1 MLACGRAFLPE
12 CAVCVPNDPDIRTSA
27 GRASVPVRSG
37 GRECVCRLFRF
48 VLCGERFIHTNTGE
62 HNEGI
67 MESLIPPFAAY
78 KGDDPYI
85 FVSYAHKNSEVVF
98 AHITRLHEEGF
109 RIWYDEGIDPGTDWS
124 DEIAGALAKAEI
136 FLVFISAA
144 AIASHNVRKE
154 IVFAIDQRKTMLC
167 VHVEE
172 AELPLGLKMQLGN
185 IQALL
190 ENRFHEKEKFYERMF
205 SALLPERTRGIPAAK
220 GAKAAPGASAP
231 RRLSPAAPRHG
242 VRNALLGLA
251 LLALLGAAAF
261 FLLPRLTGQGLEF
274 ADPQLESAL
283 RQELARPR
291 GLLAPEDLAGLHGK
305 LSLAGRGITDIGP
318 LAHARGLSLL
328 DLENN
333 RIADIRPLASLH
345 GLLLLGLGHNRIEDL
360 APLHGLKNSLTG
372 LSLAGNPVKD
382 LTQLR
387 PLRQLEVLDLSGV
400 PITDLELGKYLRK
413 LRTLILDSSG
423 NGLDEESLR
432 RFVTDLPPNCEV
444 KREGGPAQ

>member
-1 MLACGRAFLPE
+1 
-12 CAVCVPNDPDIRTSA
+12 
-27 GRASVPVRSG
+27 
-37 GRECVCRLFRF
+37 
-48 VLCGERFIHTNTGE
+48 
-62 HNEGI
+62 

-444 KREGGPAQ
+444 KREGAPAR

>member
-1 MLACGRAFLPE
+1 
-12 CAVCVPNDPDIRTSA
+12 
-27 GRASVPVRSG
+27 
-37 GRECVCRLFRF
+37 
-48 VLCGERFIHTNTGE
+48 
-62 HNEGI
+62 

-444 KREGGPAQ
+444 KREGGPAR